1 MNKHEVKAINEAIA
15 LIGRFNRNPTWG
27 CNYNALDDAA
37 LRLQFIMDCSKSLD
51 ARELAATVAE
61 AFGLFPRIEAL
72 RAEAAA

>member
-37 LRLQFIMDCSKSLD
+37 LRLQFMMDCSKSLD
-51 ARELAATVAE
+51 ARELAATIVS
-61 AFGLFPRIEAL
+61 AFDLWDRIEAL
-72 RAEAAA
+72 RVEAAE

>member
-51 ARELAATVAE
+51 ARELADTIVS
-61 AFGLFPRIEAL
+61 AFDLWDRIEAL